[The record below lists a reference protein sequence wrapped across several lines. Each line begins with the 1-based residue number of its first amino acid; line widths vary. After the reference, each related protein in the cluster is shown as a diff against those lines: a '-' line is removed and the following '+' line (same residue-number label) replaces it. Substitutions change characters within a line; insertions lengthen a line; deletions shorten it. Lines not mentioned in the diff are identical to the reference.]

1 MSDEIAADRFD
12 EVQDLKR
19 QTVRQ
24 HGEIRQLEEKVET
37 LTQQKHSLEQSN
49 IGLKRDL
56 TRTLNEVEVWKRNNA
71 QLIDE
76 CAVAT
81 LNKQLV
87 EEQLEGLRLSIQQ
100 FMEKYT
106 K

>member
-1 MSDEIAADRFD
+1 MSDELSAERFTKIK
-12 EVQDLKR
+12 DLE
-19 QTVRQ
+19 QLTVRQ

-37 LTQQKHSLEQSN
+37 LTQQKHSLEQIN
-49 IGLKRDL
+49 IGLERDNKRSLDD
-56 TRTLNEVEVWKRNNA
+56 VEAQKRQIH

-100 FMEKYT
+100 FMEKY